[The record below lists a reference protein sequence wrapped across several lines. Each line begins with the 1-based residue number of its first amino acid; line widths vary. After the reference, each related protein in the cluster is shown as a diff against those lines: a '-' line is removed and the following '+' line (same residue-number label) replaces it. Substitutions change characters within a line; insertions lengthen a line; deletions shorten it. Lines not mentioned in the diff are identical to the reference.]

1 MVILYSGNDT
11 ELTNRYLKGLEG
23 LPVLVIGD
31 EDLGFSAAQ
40 LRERTV
46 DRNLKPGAGRA
57 FLFVDEDVD
66 QKKVQHLIS
75 LLNEAGV
82 DRPLMAV
89 RTQHNETWPLSALAK
104 EISREER
111 YFLDREELAALVG
124 SFTQEEMK
132 DPYVARSAMTAF
144 MMLQKP
150 ELSEEDLHIALDALR
165 KIRAGL
171 DKTVQ
176 TDEAES
182 PDFQGK

>member
-1 MVILYSGNDT
+1 
-11 ELTNRYLKGLEG
+11 
-23 LPVLVIGD
+23 
-31 EDLGFSAAQ
+31 
-40 LRERTV
+40 
-46 DRNLKPGAGRA
+46 
-57 FLFVDEDVD
+57 
-66 QKKVQHLIS
+66 
-75 LLNEAGV
+75 
-82 DRPLMAV
+82 
-89 RTQHNETWPLSALAK
+89 
-104 EISREER
+104 
-111 YFLDREELAALVG
+111 
-124 SFTQEEMK
+124 MK